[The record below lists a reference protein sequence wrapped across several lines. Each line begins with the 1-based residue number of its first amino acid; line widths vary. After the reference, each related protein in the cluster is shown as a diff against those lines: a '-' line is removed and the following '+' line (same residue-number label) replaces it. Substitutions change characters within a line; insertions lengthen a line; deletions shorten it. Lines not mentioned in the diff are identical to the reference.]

1 MRNVIFVFLI
11 SYSTRVFSILELKNN
26 GYEGLYVVIGPEVQE
41 NYNLVS
47 KIKDIITNASRL
59 LFTATKH
66 RAYYRNVTVII
77 PKTWSRSLEGNV
89 ISKPS
94 SLDSEYILIDI
105 PSNKYGRDPYVEG
118 VVECGKPGKYMHLTP
133 ELLLKDDAEKAYG
146 PLAHMF
152 VHEWGHL
159 RWGLFDEYKRTT
171 NNLNPYFYYDRD
183 TEQYEPVLCSKNIKG
198 QALMNCKKDKPCDV
212 TKTRLPLE
220 CRFCPVGDQT
230 TPVSLMGHSYIT
242 SIKHFCEND
251 NDTAEEYRHIITVPS
266 DQNINCHHKST
277 WEVIRE
283 HADFQGRNY
292 AVAENTDTT
301 PIFNIAYSGPKVRAL
316 VLDVSGSMRRT
327 IISSGLSR
335 IEEMRQAIKYIIDVL
350 IQASSYLGIVSFS
363 TVATTLAPLR
373 EIKND
378 TDRQILENII
388 SSLSAW
394 GSTGIGQGL
403 LNAKLLFESSG
414 MSTRE
419 SEIIL
424 LTDGEENIEPF
435 IANVTGELIEAGIVV
450 HTIAVTE
457 DAQKNLKDLAQAT
470 GGTFL
475 TFLEDQ
481 SVTFIDVLSQVV
493 ISSDA
498 IPDTNTPETIA
509 SFNKNALANEIYT
522 GNFNVDSGL
531 GKDTKLMV
539 KTTAPSSSPVSLT
552 VVCPDGFNIQNIVT
566 STGTQTI
573 LCGNDKA
580 STMVGTYT
588 YTLSSPEATSY
599 NVYITSYPRGS
610 STDVVRVR
618 SWLSDTEVDFDSAST
633 IRLFVDVEKGKSPV
647 LNAKVTG
654 MLIRGDGSSV
664 NLALHDDGKGA
675 DLHENDGL
683 YTTYLYK
690 HYFINNGRCSMKI
703 SVSSDEGT
711 VTYSSSSGQRAPTL
725 PGVEEVQ
732 PVMESVQAF
741 MRSVI
746 PNEFV
751 VKNYHSSDVDTS
763 PPDAITDLRIANAA
777 SNAVLFEFTAP
788 GDDLDMGQARYY
800 EIRTSK
806 SIHTLINDFD
816 SSTLLD
822 TTNIKPKPSGETE
835 QLVFEGSVPG
845 SSKNE
850 EIWYVGIRAV
860 DENDNKGKVSNII
873 SLGKAASFNVTDNI
887 TAIEAFFN
895 ATENIT
901 ATEVFFNATENIT
914 ATEVFFNAT
923 ENITATEVFFNAT
936 ENITATEAFF
946 NVTDNITA
954 IVIVDPNIHIHLE
967 DEGNTS
973 NTTIFIVV
981 GVVVAVIFALGVSG
995 LFLYKQLKK
1004 SGPKE
1009 QIDAEGVCLTSVPF
1023 KHEVNITSNVEE
1035 PTVSA
1040 EPGLAGE
1047 EESNLP
1053 LMTGP

>member
-26 GYEGLYVVIGPEVQE
+26 GYEGLYVVIGSEVQE
-41 NYNLVS
+41 NYKLVS
-47 KIKDIITNASRL
+47 RIKVIL

-66 RAYYRNVTVII
+66 RAYIRNVTVII
-77 PKTWSRSLEGNV
+77 PKTWSQSLEGNV

-133 ELLLKDDAEKAYG
+133 ELLLKEDAEKAYG

-152 VHEWGHL
+152 IHEWGHL

-171 NNLNPYFYYDRD
+171 NNLNPYFYYDMN

-198 QALMNCKKDKPCDV
+198 QALKNCDKNKPCDV
-212 TKTRLPLE
+212 TNTRIPLPDE

-230 TPVSLMGHSYIT
+230 TPVSLMGHSYIA

-292 AVAENTDTT
+292 AVAESTDTT

-316 VLDVSGSMRRT
+316 VLDVSGSMEIT
-327 IISSGLSR
+327 IASSGLSR
-335 IEEMRQAIKYIIDVL
+335 IEEMRQGIKYIIDVL

-388 SSLSAW
+388 SSLSAS
-394 GSTGIGQGL
+394 GGTGIGQGL

-424 LTDGEENIEPF
+424 LTDGEENIEPY

-457 DAQKNLKDLAQAT
+457 EAQKNLKDLAQAT

-493 ISSDA
+493 ISSDS

-539 KTTAPSSSPVSLT
+539 KTTAPSSVPVSLT

-573 LCGNDKA
+573 LCGNNKN
-580 STMVGTYT
+580 STMAGTYT
-588 YTLSSPEATSY
+588 YTLSSPEPASY
-599 NVYITSYPRGS
+599 NVYVTSYPRGS
-610 STDVVRVR
+610 SADAVRVR

-690 HYFINNGRCSMKI
+690 HYFISNGRCSMKI

-725 PGVEEVQ
+725 PGAEAAQ

-751 VKNYHSSDVDTS
+751 VKNYNSSDVDTS
-763 PPDAITDLRIANAA
+763 SPDAITDLRIANAT

-806 SIHTLINDFD
+806 SIHALISDFD
-816 SSTLLD
+816 SSMLLD

-850 EIWYVGIRAV
+850 EIWYIGIRAV

-873 SLGKAASFNVTDNI
+873 SLGKAAFFNVTDNI

-895 ATENIT
+895 
-901 ATEVFFNATENIT
+901 V
-914 ATEVFFNAT
+914 
-923 ENITATEVFFNAT
+923 T

-946 NVTDNITA
+946 NITENLTA
-954 IVIVDPNIHIHLE
+954 IVIVDSDNDIHLE

-973 NTTIFIVV
+973 NTTIYIVV
-981 GVVVAVIFALGVSG
+981 GVVVAVILALVVVG
-995 LFLYKQLKK
+995 LLLYKKLKK

-1009 QIDAEGVCLTSVPF
+1009 QIDAEGACLTSVPF

-1035 PTVSA
+1035 TTVSA
-1040 EPGLAGE
+1040 EPGHAGE
-1047 EESNLP
+1047 EESNVP